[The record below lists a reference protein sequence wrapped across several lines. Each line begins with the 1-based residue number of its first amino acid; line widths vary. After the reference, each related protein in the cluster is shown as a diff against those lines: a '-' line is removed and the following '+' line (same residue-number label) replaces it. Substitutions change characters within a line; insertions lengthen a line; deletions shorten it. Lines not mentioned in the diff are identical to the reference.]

1 MVFKPNMM
9 AMMVK
14 SFRGTYTW
22 FSVRRRYGDLHLVF
36 EPEHDDNDGEKL
48 DGDLHLVFGDKGLW
62 GLTPGEV

>member
-1 MVFKPNMM
+1 MM

-14 SFRGTYTW
+14 SFMGTYTW

-48 DGDLHLVFGDKGLW
+48 DGN
-62 GLTPGEV
+62 